1 MTDASST
8 WPLQAARDQFSQL
21 VKAAAQAPQT
31 VTVHGKPAA
40 IVLSPQAFAR
50 LQQPTG
56 KSLSA
61 ELLRPGL
68 LNEDELSLFD
78 RSADKDTHR
87 DVVL

>member
-1 MTDASST
+1 MTDASSS
-8 WPLQAARDQFSQL
+8 WPLQTARDQFSQL

-40 IVLSPQAFAR
+40 IVLSPQAYAR
-50 LQQPTG
+50 LKHPTG

-68 LNEDELSLFD
+68 LDEDDLALID
-78 RSADKDTHR
+78 RPADNDAHR